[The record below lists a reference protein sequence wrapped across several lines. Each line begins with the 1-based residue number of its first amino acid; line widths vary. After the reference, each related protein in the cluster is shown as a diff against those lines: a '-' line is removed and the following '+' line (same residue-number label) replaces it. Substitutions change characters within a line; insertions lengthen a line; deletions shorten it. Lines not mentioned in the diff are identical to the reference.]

1 MPDEDFEEYVA
12 QTQGS
17 RTELTAAGLLRIAR
31 QIVAEVTLP
40 PEDDLPETPR
50 IVGDVR
56 TLIKEGAT
64 FRCLYADPQWRFDN
78 HGTRGSTNNHYPTM
92 IVAEICRL
100 PVEKRPRWSV
110 GGVSCTFSGICD
122 TDGALIAPF

>member
-78 HGTRGSTNNHYPTM
+78 HGTWGQRTTTTPEVVHRLST
-92 IVAEICRL
+92 
-100 PVEKRPRWSV
+100 
-110 GGVSCTFSGICD
+110 
-122 TDGALIAPF
+122 